1 MQDQELTPS
10 PWPFKYVNG
19 QQTPQSVALQ
29 DDKVQ
34 HRPTPFNLNDIED
47 ALI

>member
-1 MQDQELTPS
+1 MEKLTM
-10 PWPFKYVNG
+10 WPFPFVNG

-34 HRPTPFNLNDIED
+34 HKPTPFDLNDIEE
-47 ALI
+47 ALL